1 MKSTVVFWLIVA
13 TAFVLRAIPAFT
25 AVEDYLEKEEFIP
38 AAMSISW
45 HHLPIRE
52 YQHPAMPAYLIK
64 LSSLLFGTSL
74 TGYRFLNVLC
84 GVGSVV
90 LIYGMAKDWWGVRAA
105 RFSAVLLAIN
115 AYHITVS
122 ALAFDLGYDIF
133 FNVLAMYCFSRFLLL
148 ERADWLCLAGIVT
161 GLGFLCKEI
170 TSLLVPVYLLCLRPA
185 ITGHGC
191 VARRRGSLPA
201 CSFLPSVPTSYAISR
216 FPSTSTRCIRRIT
229 WIICRGSAAS
239 G

>member
-90 LIYGMAKDWWGVRAA
+90 LIYAWPRTGGESGPPGSPPSCSPSMRTTSPYPPWPSTWGTTSSSTCWPCTVSLDSCCWRGGLAVPGWD
-105 RFSAVLLAIN
+105 RHRIGVSLQRNHESAGSGVFTLLA
-115 AYHITVS
+115 
-122 ALAFDLGYDIF
+122 
-133 FNVLAMYCFSRFLLL
+133 SRHY
-148 ERADWLCLAGIVT
+148 RAWL
-161 GLGFLCKEI
+161 
-170 TSLLVPVYLLCLRPA
+170 
-185 ITGHGC
+185 
-191 VARRRGSLPA
+191 RRT
-201 CSFLPSVPTSYAISR
+201 PT
-216 FPSTSTRCIRRIT
+216 
-229 WIICRGSAAS
+229 
-239 G
+239 